1 MADTKTKAGTRFID
15 ARRRG
20 FLQGAVV
27 AGGAAAS
34 GVTLAH
40 ESPEHDLPATGPA
53 KPTGSGYRET
63 DHVREYYAKARY

>member
-34 GVTLAH
+34 GATLAR
-40 ESPEHDLPATGPA
+40 ESPEHDLPAEPA
-53 KPTGSGYRET
+53 KPAGAGYRET